1 MMKKRKQRKQ
11 DTPPVGLVTL
21 ADPNSRVTE
30 QFRTLR
36 TNIQFAVVD
45 QKMKSI
51 VITSAAPNS
60 GKTTIASNLAASF
73 AMQGLRVLLCES
85 DLRRPSIHKVFQ
97 LPNTV
102 GLTNLLTDPSLN
114 IENVFVK
121 TQIEGLTLLTAGPIP
136 PNPAE
141 LLGSRRMQQLENILD
156 KRFDLVI
163 YDTPPLLGFSDG
175 QIMAGKAD
183 GTVFVVHHGVAKKED
198 ILKSQEILEM
208 AHARVL
214 GVVYNQV
221 PEDEQ
226 DDSYY
231 YYYTDEK

>member
-1 MMKKRKQRKQ
+1 M
-11 DTPPVGLVTL
+11 PSVGLVAL
-21 ADPNSRVTE
+21 ADSNSRVTE

-45 QKMKSI
+45 QKMKSL
-51 VITSAAPNS
+51 VVTSAAPDS

-73 AMQGLRVLLCES
+73 AMQGSQVLLCEC

-97 LPNTV
+97 LPNAL

-121 TQIEGLTLLTAGPIP
+121 TQVEGLTLLTAGPIP

-141 LLGSRRMQQLENILD
+141 LLASKRMGQLENDLD
-156 KRFDLVI
+156 KRFDLII

-183 GTVFVVHHGVAKKED
+183 GTIFVVQHGVAKKED
-198 ILKSQEILEM
+198 ILKSREILEM
-208 AHARVL
+208 AHAHVL

-221 PEDEQ
+221 PEGNQ
-226 DDSYY
+226 DGSYY